1 MKLLDLCK
9 KCSNANHCGTNA
21 IVKLMDVA
29 SGEVADREPVGITC
43 RDYVEKSE
51 DTQAEPKAQ
60 RNTVICGFPGIGKS
74 TAEMAGRIA
83 VDMESTSYH
92 FIFDETGKHDN
103 PRWPGN
109 YVDVI
114 EEMARNGAESYI
126 LVSTH
131 REVRDELTMRGIDYV
146 IVMPQWNL
154 KDEYL
159 ARYLYRGSPAHFIS
173 EMSDNW
179 ERDMKSLSDDGAPVI
194 MLTSGMYLT
203 DILPIGAFSWRH
215 ENDRGC
221 PYGG

>member
-1 MKLLDLCK
+1 MKLIELCK
-9 KCSNANHCGTNA
+9 TCAKSASCGTNA
-21 IVKLMDVA
+21 IVKLMEVA
-29 SGEVADREPVGITC
+29 SGEVADRAPVEITC
-43 RDYVEKSE
+43 RDYVEKTE

-74 TAEMAGRIA
+74 TAEMAGKIA
-83 VDMESTSYH
+83 IDMESTSYH
-92 FIFDETGKHDN
+92 FIFDENGKSEN
-103 PRWPGN
+103 PKWPGN

-114 EEMARNGAESYI
+114 EEMARNGTESYI

-131 REVRDELTMRGIDYV
+131 KEVRDELIMRGIDYV

-173 EMSDNW
+173 EMSYNW
-179 ERDMKSLSDDGAPVI
+179 ERDMKNLSDDDAPVI

-203 DILPIGAFSWRH
+203 DILPIGPFSWRH
-215 ENDRGC
+215 ENGGGC
-221 PYGG
+221 SYGG

>member
-1 MKLLDLCK
+1 MKLIELCK
-9 KCSNANHCGTNA
+9 TCAKSASCGTNA
-21 IVKLMDVA
+21 IVKLMEVA
-29 SGEVADREPVGITC
+29 SGEVADREPVEVTC
-43 RDYVEKSE
+43 RDYVEKTE

-60 RNTVICGFPGIGKS
+60 RNMVICGFPGVGKS
-74 TAEMAGRIA
+74 AAEMAGKIA
-83 VDMESTSYH
+83 IDIESTSYH
-92 FIFDETGKHDN
+92 FVFDENARSEN
-103 PRWPGN
+103 PKWPAN

-114 EEMARNGAESYI
+114 EEMARNGTESYI
-126 LVSTH
+126 LASTH
-131 REVRDELTMRGIDYV
+131 KEVRDELTMRGIDYI

-159 ARYLYRGSPAHFIS
+159 ARYLYRGSPANFIS

-203 DILPIGAFSWRH
+203 DILPIGPFSWRH
-215 ENDRGC
+215 ENTRGC